1 MKPWLPFSLFSL
13 LLLGCGGSDNNA
25 EAPVVI
31 APPPP
36 VVGPPVGDRPALPAA
51 TFSSQLPYI
60 HSFLKLAAIIR
71 YHHPGDA
78 VAATNWEAFLTESLY
93 LIATAGS
100 ATAAEQQIWQQ
111 LSRIAPDLQLNGRS
125 GANRQLQN
133 AGSFRVWQQNGYK
146 DEDPASLGS
155 YQRQRLTLNQSQ
167 LANQPQLPVQ
177 QQYQYRDAL
186 LNAVVP
192 LVSAVSG
199 SATVPAG
206 EAFTSSARY
215 QLPVN
220 LDHPMVCLAAAGE
233 IWGILQ
239 HFFPYFATL
248 QLNWDNELE
257 PLLQSCVSDDR
268 LVFEKQLHLS
278 LSKLQDNHVSITTP
292 NTARWLGSYLT
303 PVRFEWIENKLVAVY
318 KTAAVT
324 NINLGDE
331 LLEVNGRPV
340 AEVVAELSQ
349 IALVS
354 KHRAANQVALMYLLR
369 AYRNTEFKLTLKN
382 QAGQLYNASLIAS
395 EAGILA
401 YRVRDELSFKQQ
413 PQFLDL
419 AGDIGYVN
427 LAKTMPAD
435 IQNTI
440 TKLRSKKA
448 VVLDLRNYPQSWDG
462 WFQTLPYFAGRALS
476 AAPLYHHYANHP
488 ESALK
493 YRLRLP
499 QTAPAQSPRLSQPVV
514 ILSSRYSISQ
524 NEHALAYA
532 QNAGIPVMG
541 ETTFG
546 INGEITQYQ
555 LFGGANNGG
564 ISGIFTGM
572 EVTQHDGSA
581 MIGVGI
587 QPDLP
592 APLTIEGIRQQRDVQ
607 LDAAVSYLQRRLN
620 TP

>member
-1 MKPWLPFSLFSL
+1 MKPWLPLSLLSL
-13 LLLGCGGSDNNA
+13 LLLACGGSDNNTDT
-25 EAPVVI
+25 PVVI
-31 APPPP
+31 APPP
-36 VVGPPVGDRPALPAA
+36 VVVPPVGDRPALPAA
-51 TFSSQLPYI
+51 TFSGQLSYI

-78 VAATNWEAFLTESLY
+78 VATTNWESFLTETVY
-93 LIATAGS
+93 LIATADS
-100 ATAAEQQIWQQ
+100 PTAAEQQIWQQ
-111 LSRIAPDLQLNGRS
+111 LSRIAPDLQLNGRA

-133 AGSFRVWQQNGYK
+133 ASSFRVWQQNGYK
-146 DEDPASLGS
+146 DEDTSSIGS
-155 YQRQRLTLNQSQ
+155 YQRQRLTLSPSQ

-177 QQYQYRDAL
+177 QQYEYRDAL
-186 LNAVVP
+186 LSAVIP

-199 SATVPAG
+199 NATVPAG

-215 QLPVN
+215 QLPTN

-233 IWGILQ
+233 IWGILN
-239 HFFPYFATL
+239 HFFPYFATI
-248 QLNWDNELE
+248 QTNWGNELE
-257 PLLQSCVSDDR
+257 PLLQSCVSADR
-268 LVFEKQLHLS
+268 LIFEKQLHLS
-278 LSKLQDNHVSITTP
+278 LTKLQDNHVSLTTP
-292 NTARWLGSYLT
+292 NTGRWLGSYLT

-318 KTAAVT
+318 KTPAVT
-324 NINLGDE
+324 DIKLGDE
-331 LLEVNGRPV
+331 LLEVNGKPV
-340 AEVVAELSQ
+340 AEVMAELSQ

-354 KHRAANQVALMYLLR
+354 KHRAANQVAQMYLLR
-369 AYRNTEFKLTLKN
+369 AYRNTQFQLTLKN
-382 QAGQLYNASLIAS
+382 QAGQLYNSSQLAS
-395 EAGILA
+395 EAGVLA

-419 AGDIGYVN
+419 ASDIGYVN

-435 IQNTI
+435 IANTI
-440 TKLRSKKA
+440 TKLRNKKA

-462 WFQTLPYFAGRALS
+462 WFQTLPYFAGRAISS
-476 AAPLYHHYANHP
+476 APMYHHYANHP

-499 QTAPAQSPRLSQPVV
+499 QTAPAQSPRLNQPVV
-514 ILSSRYSISQ
+514 ILSSRYSVSQ

-607 LDAAVSYLQRRLN
+607 LDAAVQYLQRRIN
-620 TP
+620 NP